1 MNKTVRSK
9 GFHVTFQDSDL
20 QLGSFDHGYSSLCY
34 QRIGSLDSLIT
45 TCRNSIRLQDQAV
58 KKELEQRQRRIADL
72 IKDLKKTQRVTETKF
87 NPYSRRKF
95 LADEA
100 YISRGEVRRLMAE
113 NRIKLKQARH
123 LAIIN

>member
-9 GFHVTFQDSDL
+9 GFPVACRDSDL

-34 QRIGSLDSLIT
+34 QRIESLDSLIGHCQT
-45 TCRNSIRLQDQAV
+45 SIRLQDLTV
-58 KKELEQRQRRIADL
+58 KRDLERRQRRIADL
-72 IKDLKKTQRVTETKF
+72 LSDLKKTQRVTEVKF

-95 LADEA
+95 LADQP

-123 LAIIN
+123 LAIVN